1 MMKSENILLLGLGG
15 MGEYLAKRLSMEGH
29 LVTVIESDREKI
41 RKGDAELDARLI
53 HGSATDFTK
62 WDEAEAAKMDYL
74 IATTDD
80 DAVNLVAAMI
90 GHKYGIEQKIAR
102 SRGIAVW
109 DEDAVLPA
117 SDLGIDLVI
126 RPEELTAQEIV
137 RILKMRAGNVLVD
150 VGDGDLQVL
159 ATNVGPF
166 SPMRGMQIKE
176 LSGKFEEFVFRIG
189 CVTRDIDTLIPDGDF
204 QLETDDR
211 IYLIAG
217 AGDMPKL
224 MDFLEVRAENRH
236 NVLIIGGALIGAR
249 VAELL
254 ESSYSVTL
262 LERDESRAE
271 ELSHLLKSTEVLH
284 GDGSDRE
291 TLVHAGLLNMDTIV
305 ATTGDNETNIMASV
319 LAKHL
324 IHTRSNDRHAQLA
337 KTIALVKRHEYLTL
351 AATMGTDVALNRKIL
366 AANAV
371 LRHIRRDSVLSVA
384 HLHGCD
390 AEVVELFAETGSPIT
405 KRPLFEQEELRGRIT
420 IGAVAREKGWQVAV
434 GSTKI
439 EGGDRV
445 VCVCTEEH
453 LGHLQRLFFS

>member
-1 MMKSENILLLGLGG
+1 M
-15 MGEYLAKRLSMEGH
+15 
-29 LVTVIESDREKI
+29 TVIEGDREKI
-41 RKGDAELDARLI
+41 RKADAELDARLI

-62 WDEAEAAKMDYL
+62 WEQADAEQMDYL

-90 GHKYGIEQKIAR
+90 ADSYGIRQKIAR

-109 DEDAVLPA
+109 QDDAVLTA
-117 SDLGIDLVI
+117 EDLGIDLVI

-137 RILKMRAGNVLVD
+137 RLLKMRAGNVLVD

-159 ATNVGPF
+159 ATNVGPY
-166 SPMRGMQIKE
+166 SPMRGMLIKE
-176 LSGKFEEFVFRIG
+176 LSSKFDEFVFRIG

-204 QLETDDR
+204 RLEVDDR
-211 IYLIAG
+211 IYLMAG
-217 AGDMPKL
+217 AGDIPKL
-224 MDFLEVRAENRH
+224 MDFLDVRAQSRH

-262 LERDESRAE
+262 LERDEARAE
-271 ELSHLLKSTEVLH
+271 ELSHTLKSTEVLH

-305 ATTGDNETNIMASV
+305 ATTGDNETNIMTSV

-324 IHTRSNDRHAQLA
+324 IQTRADDRRAMIA
-337 KTIALVKRHEYLTL
+337 KTIALVKRQEYLTL
-351 AATMGTDVALNRKIL
+351 ASTMGTDIALNRKIL

-371 LRHIRRDSVLSVA
+371 LRYIRRDSVVSVA
-384 HLHGCD
+384 HLHGCN
-390 AEVVELFAETGSPIT
+390 AEVVELFAEPGSPIT
-405 KRPLFEQEELRGRIT
+405 KKALFEQEALRGKIT
-420 IGAVAREKGWQVAV
+420 IGAVARKQGWQVAV

-439 EGGDRV
+439 GGGDRV

-453 LGHLQRLFFS
+453 LGHLQRLFLS

>member
-15 MGEYLAKRLSMEGH
+15 MGEYLARRLSMEGH
-29 LVTVIESDREKI
+29 QVTVIESDRDKI
-41 RKGDAELDARLI
+41 NKADAEMDARLI
-53 HGSATDFTK
+53 HGSATDFSH

-80 DAVNLVAAMI
+80 DAVNIVAAMI
-90 GHKYGIEQKIAR
+90 ADSYGIEQKIVR
-102 SRGIAVW
+102 SRSIAVW
-109 DEDAVLPA
+109 DEDGALSA

-137 RILKMRAGNVLVD
+137 RLLKMRAGNVLVD

-159 ATNVGPF
+159 ATNVGPY

-176 LSGKFEEFVFRIG
+176 LSGKFDEFVFRIG

-204 QLETDDR
+204 ELQTDDR
-211 IYLIAG
+211 IYLMAG

-224 MDFLEVRAENRH
+224 MEFLEMRTENRH

-249 VAELL
+249 VAQLL
-254 ESSYSVTL
+254 ESSYAVTL
-262 LERDESRAE
+262 LERNEMRAE
-271 ELSHLLKSTEVLH
+271 ALSHMLKSTQVLH

-291 TLVHAGLLNMDTIV
+291 TLVLAGLLNMDTIV
-305 ATTGDNETNIMASV
+305 ATTGDNETNIMTSV

-324 IHTRSNDRHAQLA
+324 IHTRTDDKRAQLA
-337 KTIALVKRHEYLTL
+337 KTIALVKRQEYLTL
-351 AATMGTDVALNRKIL
+351 ASTMGTDIALNRKIL

-384 HLHGCD
+384 HLHGCN
-390 AEVVELFAETGSPIT
+390 AEVVELLAEAGSPIT
-405 KRPLFEQEELRGRIT
+405 KRPLFEQSALRGRIT
-420 IGAVAREKGWQVAV
+420 IGAVARKEGWQVAV

-453 LGHLQRLFFS
+453 LGHLQRLFLS